1 LEADSFHRSAIAQRF
16 NPLGINLA
24 TSCNDPG
31 ALVLVIEA
39 ALREMSPRREKANSL
54 MKKVL
59 STVAI
64 RALWRSSRMSL
75 ADKYPF
81 SQRVLSLLPREAR
94 IGIYKGKRLLEPVAT
109 AR

>member
-1 LEADSFHRSAIAQRF
+1 
-16 NPLGINLA
+16 
-24 TSCNDPG
+24 
-31 ALVLVIEA
+31 
-39 ALREMSPRREKANSL
+39 
-54 MKKVL
+54 
-59 STVAI
+59 
-64 RALWRSSRMSL
+64 MSL

>member
-1 LEADSFHRSAIAQRF
+1 MHELF
-16 NPLGINLA
+16 NLLGINLA
-24 TSCNDPG
+24 TSGNDPG
-31 ALVLVIEA
+31 TSLVIEA
-39 ALREMSPRREKANSL
+39 ALREMSPRGEKANSL
-54 MKKVL
+54 TKKVL